1 MEVTF
6 RKILFVED
14 DTELLAQMVNWF
26 RSKNN
31 TVWTAT
37 SVRGA
42 KAVLEHHLPDIIILD
57 IILPDGTGLDIL
69 KNLVSLPPVIV
80 LSDLGSEENLLDGFN
95 AGATDY
101 VVKPCSMRLLET
113 RMSLRL
119 HPSPN
124 SVLQYENLK
133 IDSHKRKVFYKDTPV
148 AFMSSEFNILW
159 FLMNNPNKFFSAD
172 EIYEQVW
179 AAPSLQTTTIR
190 RHLST
195 LRRKLQEIS
204 NSNLIVTEFGKGYSF
219 LGDPFL

>member
-14 DTELLAQMVNWF
+14 NTELLAQTVNWF

-113 RMSLRL
+113 RMSCGFIRA
-119 HPSPN
+119 
-124 SVLQYENLK
+124 
-133 IDSHKRKVFYKDTPV
+133 RTPC
-148 AFMSSEFNILW
+148 
-159 FLMNNPNKFFSAD
+159 
-172 EIYEQVW
+172 
-179 AAPSLQTTTIR
+179 
-190 RHLST
+190 
-195 LRRKLQEIS
+195 S
-204 NSNLIVTEFGKGYSF
+204 NTKT
-219 LGDPFL
+219 